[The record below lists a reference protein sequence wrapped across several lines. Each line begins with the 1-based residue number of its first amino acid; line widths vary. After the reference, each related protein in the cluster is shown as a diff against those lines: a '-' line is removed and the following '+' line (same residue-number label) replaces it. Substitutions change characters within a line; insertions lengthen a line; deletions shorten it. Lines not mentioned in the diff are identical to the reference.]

1 MSLAELMPLVES
13 LSQPDKE
20 RLFEYLGDCVALED
34 SDDESEAVVLDSLRV
49 SLQQIRSGKVHPISE
64 LWEGIDVDINAVG

>member
-20 RLFEYLGDCVALED
+20 KLFEYLGDCVALD
-34 SDDESEAVVLDSLRV
+34 DPDDESEEVVLDSLRV
-49 SLQQIRSGKVHPISE
+49 SLQQVRSGKVHPISD
-64 LWEGIDVDINAVG
+64 LWEGIDVG

>member
-20 RLFEYLGDCVALED
+20 RLLEYLGHCVAMD
-34 SDDESEAVVLDSLRV
+34 DPDDESEEVVLDSLRV
-49 SLQQIRSGKVHPISE
+49 SLRQVRSGKVHPIAD
-64 LWEGIDVDINAVG
+64 LWEGIDVG

>member
-1 MSLAELMPLVES
+1 MSLAELMPLVEN

-20 RLFEYLGDCVALED
+20 RLFEYLGDCVALDD

-64 LWEGIDVDINAVG
+64 LWEGIDVG